1 MQKLESNEGQ
11 GDELRSM
18 QCCRAAPCFRGV
30 GVPFTHPTHKPTHPQ
45 ASNPLTPAPAPTPTQ
60 PPLSQVVV
68 TLAAVAYTA
77 LALTGGAVGGPGAI
91 ILGGGLALS
100 TTAVGMQVLQDRG
113 ETGET

>member
-1 MQKLESNEGQ
+1 M
-11 GDELRSM
+11 
-18 QCCRAAPCFRGV
+18 V
-30 GVPFTHPTHKPTHPQ
+30 T
-45 ASNPLTPAPAPTPTQ
+45 
-60 PPLSQVVV
+60 

-113 ETGET
+113 ETGE